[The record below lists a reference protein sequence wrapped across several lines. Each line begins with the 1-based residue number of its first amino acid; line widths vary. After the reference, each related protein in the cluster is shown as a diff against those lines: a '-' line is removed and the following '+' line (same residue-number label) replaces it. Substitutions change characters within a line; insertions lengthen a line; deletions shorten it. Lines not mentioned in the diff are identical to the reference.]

1 MDRQTLF
8 YRTLLAEAGG
18 RIKSYAVIIL
28 EEKQCFENWILVVS
42 VVNRCI
48 QCTKI
53 QRWVHSCYSD
63 FPRQVYYLVY
73 IIRSGS
79 LLSWNVFACGTCLGD
94 NCSVELKLEFK
105 KGEDVLEEM
114 QKFCYL
120 GDLISCYGGKS
131 KAVSTRIGSAWK
143 EFRELSVVVVGKQGL
158 SLKKWGMI
166 YQ

>member
-1 MDRQTLF
+1 MDIQTLF

-18 RIKSYAVIIL
+18 PIKRYAVIIL
-28 EEKQCFENWILVVS
+28 EEKQCLEKWILVVS

-63 FPRQVYYLVY
+63 LPRQVYYLVY
-73 IIRSGS
+73 IIRSGP

-131 KAVSTRIGSAWK
+131 KAMSTRIGSAWK
-143 EFRELSVVVVGKQGL
+143 QFRELSAVVVGKQGL
-158 SLKKWGMI
+158 SLKKWGII

>member
-1 MDRQTLF
+1 MFGKANPCGVSGEQV
-8 YRTLLAEAGG
+8 Y
-18 RIKSYAVIIL
+18 SVYQNL
-28 EEKQCFENWILVVS
+28 EVGSQF
-42 VVNRCI
+42 
-48 QCTKI
+48 
-53 QRWVHSCYSD
+53 YSD
-63 FPRQVYYLVY
+63 LPRQVYYLVY

-79 LLSWNVFACGTCLGD
+79 LLSWNPFACGTCLGD

-131 KAVSTRIGSAWK
+131 KALSTRFGSAWK
-143 EFRELSVVVVGKQGL
+143 EFRELSVVVDGKQGL